1 MTATTA
7 TTRIF
12 DPAQTRGGGPREAV
26 RSFVAAARI
35 GWAVDANWTDPVLFG
50 IYIVAKPL
58 SAALILVFMVQ
69 VISGGTAGAFT
80 SYVIVGSALWSL
92 VLGGISGLAWS
103 ILDDRE
109 RYRMIK
115 YLYVSPAD
123 FILVLLGR
131 GIARVAA
138 AGVGTLI
145 TLVVGIVLLGVAF
158 DPLQVDWPL
167 LVVVMAMGLVTI
179 VALALLL
186 AGVCLQTR
194 QESWSYPD
202 AVAGALLLISG
213 PVFPLAVLPTPLQ
226 ALGLLSPLT
235 WWIAGVRLALFPEA
249 ATSVGGGGSLYE
261 QLTGQLTPGPLVI
274 VVALLVTGAVG
285 TLAAFAVFRLSEQR
299 AKDRGLLD
307 QTTGS

>member
-1 MTATTA
+1 MSASA
-7 TTRIF
+7 RIF
-12 DPAQTRGGGPREAV
+12 DPARTRGGGVPEAV
-26 RSFVAAARI
+26 RSFMAAARI
-35 GWAVDANWTDPVLFG
+35 GWAVDANWTDPVLFA
-50 IYIVAKPL
+50 IYLVAKPL

-69 VISGGTAGAFT
+69 VISGGRAGSFT

-92 VLGGISGLAWS
+92 VLGGVGGLAWS
-103 ILDDRE
+103 VLDDRE

-123 FILVLLGR
+123 FVLVLLGR

-158 DPLQVDWPL
+158 DPARVDWL
-167 LVVVMAMGLVTI
+167 FLVVVMALGLVTI

-202 AVAGALLLISG
+202 AVAGALLLVSG
-213 PVFPLAVLPTPLQ
+213 PIFPLAVLPAPIQ
-226 ALGLLSPLT
+226 AVGLLTPLT
-235 WWIAGVRLALFPEA
+235 WWIAGVRQALFPDA
-249 ATSVGGGGSLYE
+249 ASSIGGQGSLY
-261 QLTGQLTPGPLVI
+261 QQFTGQLVPDALTI
-274 VVALLVTGAVG
+274 VLALLVTGAVG
-285 TLAAFAVFRLSEQR
+285 TLGAFVVFRFSERR

>member
-1 MTATTA
+1 MSATRA
-7 TTRIF
+7 SGGLF
-12 DPAQTRGGGPREAV
+12 DPARTRGGGPSEAV
-26 RSFVAAARI
+26 RSFLAASRI

-50 IYIVAKPL
+50 IYVVAKPL

-69 VISGGTAGAFT
+69 VIAGGGAGGYLG
-80 SYVIVGSALWSL
+80 YVVVGSALWSL
-92 VLGGISGLAWS
+92 VLGGIGGLAWS
-103 ILDDRE
+103 VLDDRE

-123 FILVLLGR
+123 FVLVLLGR

-138 AGVGTLI
+138 AGVGTI
-145 TLVVGIVLLGVAF
+145 VTLVVGIVLLGVPFA
-158 DPLQVDWPL
+158 PQRVDWPS
-167 LVVVMAMGLVTI
+167 LVIDMALGLVTI

-202 AVAGALLLISG
+202 AVAGALLLVSG
-213 PVFPLAVLPTPLQ
+213 PVFPLAVLPAPVQ
-226 ALGLLSPLT
+226 AIGLASPLT
-235 WWIAGVRLALFPEA
+235 WWIAGVREALFPG
-249 ATSVGGGGSLYE
+249 ATSSVGGPGSLFAE
-261 QLTGQLTPGPLVI
+261 LTGRTSPDPASITL
-274 VVALLVTGAVG
+274 ALLVTGAVG
-285 TLAAFAVFRLSEQR
+285 TLAAFAVFGISERR

>member
-1 MTATTA
+1 MSASA
-7 TTRIF
+7 RIF
-12 DPAQTRGGGPREAV
+12 DPARTRGGVPEAV
-26 RSFVAAARI
+26 RSFMAAARI
-35 GWAVDANWTDPVLFG
+35 GWAVDANWTDPVLFA
-50 IYIVAKPL
+50 IYLVAKPL

-69 VISGGTAGAFT
+69 VISGGRAGSFT

-92 VLGGISGLAWS
+92 VLGGVGGLAWS
-103 ILDDRE
+103 VLDDRE

-123 FILVLLGR
+123 FVLVLLGR

-158 DPLQVDWPL
+158 DPARVDWL
-167 LVVVMAMGLVTI
+167 FLVVVMALGLVTI

-202 AVAGALLLISG
+202 AVAGALLLVSG
-213 PVFPLAVLPTPLQ
+213 PIFPLAVLPAPIQ
-226 ALGLLSPLT
+226 AVGLLTPLT
-235 WWIAGVRLALFPEA
+235 WWIAGVRQALFPDA
-249 ATSVGGGGSLYE
+249 ASSIGGQGSLY
-261 QLTGQLTPGPLVI
+261 QQFTGQLVPDALTI
-274 VVALLVTGAVG
+274 VLALLVTGAVG
-285 TLAAFAVFRLSEQR
+285 TLGAFVVFRFSERR